1 MPRTK
6 STTATKAN
14 ATVKRTT
21 KTATK
26 ATATI
31 KRNTKKA
38 ATTAKKELVS
48 VSNIDFKKSIKDI
61 NNFAVETANI
71 IVDETFD
78 TTAEWQNVLDKAVKN
93 GFQVAA
99 KNQELVFS
107 ALESM
112 KGSIKNGTKKFSSFF
127 SKN

>member
-6 STTATKAN
+6 STTTATKAK
-14 ATVKRTT
+14 ATVKRN
-21 KTATK
+21 ARK
-26 ATATI
+26 AV
-31 KRNTKKA
+31 N
-38 ATTAKKELVS
+38 TAKKEVNA
-48 VSNIDFKKSIKDI
+48 VSNIKIKESIKDI

-71 IVDETFD
+71 IVDETFE
-78 TTAEWQNVLDKAVKN
+78 TTAEWQNILDKAVKS
-93 GFQVAA
+93 GFKVAS

-112 KGSIKNGTKKFSSFF
+112 KGSIKNGTKKFSTFF

>member
-6 STTATKAN
+6 TTTATKAGT
-14 ATVKRTT
+14 TVKRNTR
-21 KTATK
+21 K
-26 ATATI
+26 AV
-31 KRNTKKA
+31 N
-38 ATTAKKELVS
+38 TAKKEIVA
-48 VSNIDFKKSIKDI
+48 VSNVNVRKSIKEI

-71 IVDETFD
+71 IIDETFE
-78 TTAEWQNVLDKAVKN
+78 TTAEWQNILDKAVKS
-93 GFQVAA
+93 GFQVAS

-112 KGSIKNGTKKFSSFF
+112 KGSLKNGTKKFSSFF